1 MYVHKLDSPLPPI
14 KCGATDKKQ
23 RQEQFRGKHPFKI
36 KKKVFSAGDSLFIWL
51 VELEN
56 VFTT

>member
-14 KCGATDKKQ
+14 KYGATDKKQ

-36 KKKVFSAGDSLFIWL
+36 KKKQKYFPLVIPYLFGWL
-51 VELEN
+51 N
-56 VFTT
+56 